1 MQHER
6 RIGERLTTI
15 VLALACLLMEYSG
28 KLSLCATIAFDNASD
43 PAYIDG
49 WQSGDNGGF
58 GFGSWALAFSGDRTG
73 LFHDPQFIDSSPLAG
88 NSLGAPAFAL
98 TTGDRPLSYDTSEAR
113 RTLAAPIGVGQ
124 TFSADVDGSA
134 LDPLALEFTTGNTFD
149 LYGSNG
155 IERFSLFTNNQYHND
170 HWTATGD
177 ADTGIP
183 AGTSFHI
190 DFTLVTT
197 NSYDLVLLPLG
208 GGTPLF
214 TQAGAPLA
222 GTMDI
227 GIETIRI
234 TAYGTGSSTDGSKE
248 IFFNKLMIT
257 GLAGDYTKDG
267 RVDSADYVMWRSSD
281 GTQAGY
287 NTWRAHF
294 GEPSGSG
301 AVANVNVTVPEP
313 ATLVLLMF
321 ATTCGCLRRRRAT

>member
-1 MQHER
+1 V
-6 RIGERLTTI
+6 TT
-15 VLALACLLMEYSG
+15 AS
-28 KLSLCATIAFDNASD
+28 DNAAD
-43 PAYIDG
+43 AAYVDG

-58 GFGSWALAFSGDRTG
+58 GFGPWDLAFFDTQGTG
-73 LFHDPQFIDSSPLAG
+73 LFHDPQFISSPVDG
-88 NSLGAPAFAL
+88 SSLGAPAFAL
-98 TTGDRPLSYDTSEAR
+98 TTNQVDTSLAR

-134 LDPLALEFTTGNTFD
+134 LDPLALGFTTGNTFD

-177 ADTGIP
+177 TDTGIP
-183 AGTSFHI
+183 AGNSFHI

-222 GTMDI
+222 GTMDV
-227 GIETIRI
+227 GIDTIRI

-257 GLAGDYTKDG
+257 GLAGDYNKDG
-267 RVDSADYVMWRSSD
+267 HVDAADYVMWRNSN
-281 GTQAGY
+281 GTQAEY
-287 NTWRAHF
+287 NTWRTHF
-294 GEPSGSG
+294 GEPSVAGTGAPGGSPTQT
-301 AVANVNVTVPEP
+301 AVPEP
-313 ATLVLLMF
+313 ATSVLLMF
-321 ATTCGCLRRRRAT
+321 AAACRCLRRSRAA

>member
-1 MQHER
+1 V
-6 RIGERLTTI
+6 TT
-15 VLALACLLMEYSG
+15 
-28 KLSLCATIAFDNASD
+28 ATDNAAD

-58 GFGSWALAFSGDRTG
+58 GFGSWALAFFGDRTG
-73 LFHDPQFIDSSPLAG
+73 LSHDPQFISSPLDG
-88 NSLGAPAFAL
+88 SSLGAPAFAL
-98 TTGDRPLSYDTSEAR
+98 TTGDRPMSYDTSEAR
-113 RTLAAPIGVGQ
+113 RTVAAPIGVGQ

-183 AGTSFHI
+183 AGNSFHI
-190 DFTLVTT
+190 NFTLVTA
-197 NSYDLVLLPLG
+197 NSYDLVLLPVG

-214 TQAGAPLA
+214 TQSGAPLA
-222 GTMDI
+222 GTMDV
-227 GIETIRI
+227 GIDTIRI

-257 GLAGDYTKDG
+257 GLAGDYNKDG
-267 RVDSADYVMWRSSD
+267 RVDAADYVMWRNSD

-287 NTWRAHF
+287 NTWRTHF
-294 GEPSGSG
+294 GEPSGAGTG
-301 AVANVNVTVPEP
+301 APGGSPSQASVPEP

-321 ATTCGCLRRRRAT
+321 AAACRCLMRSRAA